1 MERIESNARFC
12 HILLCALDEANIER
26 GIMRLTVSDGKVVLE
41 REDNVPTFDEDIF
54 NAVDY
59 ILENAD
65 DDALMNTQQTL
76 ESVMEE
82 RGIHRYVY

>member
-12 HILLCALDEANIER
+12 HILLCALDEANMER

-59 ILENAD
+59 ILENAY

>member
-1 MERIESNARFC
+1 MERIESNAKFC
-12 HILLCALDEANIER
+12 HILLRALEDANMER

>member
-1 MERIESNARFC
+1 MERIESNRKLC
-12 HILLCALDEANIER
+12 HILLCALDEANMER

-82 RGIHRYVY
+82 RGIHRYVC